1 MPGAFDQFVNQRT
14 VLLTTYRRDGS
25 PVGTLVNI
33 VVAGDRAFVRTFDT
47 AWKLK
52 RIRNNPTV
60 GIAPSTVRG
69 KPTGPTIGA
78 RARVLDGRNKTGS
91 IKRGQRTIL
100 FSQQETNGR
109 LLLLFWQ
116 LDTRLNAGSDQ
127 VKFLI

>member
-1 MPGAFDQFVNQRT
+1 MLGAFNPFVHQRT
-14 VLLTTYRRDGS
+14 VLLTTYRRDGT
-25 PVGTLVNI
+25 PVGTPMNI
-33 VVAGDRAFVRTFDT
+33 VVDGDRAFVRTFDT

-78 RARVLDGRNKTGS
+78 RARVLDVG
-91 IKRGQRTIL
+91 IKRGQRIIL

-127 VKFLI
+127 SKFLI

>member
-14 VLLTTYRRDGS
+14 VLLTTYRRDGT
-25 PVGTLVNI
+25 PVGTPVNI

-91 IKRGQRTIL
+91 ENNFIFTTGNKRQAAFVVL
-100 FSQQETNGR
+100 A
-109 LLLLFWQ
+109 
-116 LDTRLNAGSDQ
+116 TRYEVERRVGP
-127 VKFLI
+127 K